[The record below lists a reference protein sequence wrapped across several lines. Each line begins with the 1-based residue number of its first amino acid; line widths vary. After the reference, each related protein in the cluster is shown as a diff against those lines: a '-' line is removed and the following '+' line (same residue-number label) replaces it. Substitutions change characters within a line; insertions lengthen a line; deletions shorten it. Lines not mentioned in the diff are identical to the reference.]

1 VGGILFQAARTLR
14 GRPISHEVR
23 EEGHCC
29 NPHKARPPH
38 VFLSQKRGP
47 RLRSGIYLLSLVL
60 LFCIP
65 ARTQL
70 STAGSTSAAAQP
82 EVPKDALGRT
92 TPRGT
97 VLGFVTAARK
107 GDDELAARYLNTRL
121 RGKAATDLAHQFFVV
136 LDRRLPARLN
146 QLSDKPEGAVSDPLR
161 PDQELVGTISSENS
175 DVDVFVERVNRGKS
189 GSLWLFSNK
198 TLDSIPDLYEEINA
212 VSVDNV
218 LPEFMVNTRF
228 AGIAL
233 FEWLAV
239 FVGLPLFYLL
249 AALLNRLLSRLVG
262 LLRRRLSRNPD
273 LPNPELLSYPIRL
286 LLAALVIHWM
296 LTKLSLPLLARQFWS
311 STASI
316 FIIAG
321 CVWLFILLNGRG
333 EEYFYRRL
341 RGRNA
346 AGGAS
351 LLRLTRRVIDILI
364 IFAGVLATLH
374 YFGISPTAALAG
386 LGVGGIAVALAAQ
399 KTLENVIGGVSVI
412 FDKVVHVGDSLKV
425 GDISGTVDDIGLRST
440 RIRTLDRTMISVPNG
455 HIANMTLENISSRD
469 KFWLHPILA
478 LSYGTASGQMYTVL
492 DGIRSLLEESQDVEP
507 DSVRVR
513 FLRFGLSSLDVEVFA
528 YVLARDWS
536 QFLEIQEK
544 LFLCIMEC
552 IESAGLQLAL
562 PSQTIF
568 MGGAP
573 QATKAAVERLPT
585 ASPPTKDAIEEK
597 ATASA

>member
-1 VGGILFQAARTLR
+1 
-14 GRPISHEVR
+14 
-23 EEGHCC
+23 
-29 NPHKARPPH
+29 
-38 VFLSQKRGP
+38 
-47 RLRSGIYLLSLVL
+47 
-60 LFCIP
+60 
-65 ARTQL
+65 
-70 STAGSTSAAAQP
+70 
-82 EVPKDALGRT
+82 
-92 TPRGT
+92 
-97 VLGFVTAARK
+97 
-107 GDDELAARYLNTRL
+107 
-121 RGKAATDLAHQFFVV
+121 
-136 LDRRLPARLN
+136 
-146 QLSDKPEGAVSDPLR
+146 
-161 PDQELVGTISSENS
+161 
-175 DVDVFVERVNRGKS
+175 
-189 GSLWLFSNK
+189 
-198 TLDSIPDLYEEINA
+198 
-212 VSVDNV
+212 
-218 LPEFMVNTRF
+218 
-228 AGIAL
+228 
-233 FEWLAV
+233 
-239 FVGLPLFYLL
+239 
-249 AALLNRLLSRLVG
+249 
-262 LLRRRLSRNPD
+262 
-273 LPNPELLSYPIRL
+273 LSYPIRL

-374 YFGISPTAALAG
+374 YFGMSPTAALAG